1 MSLTDGAI
9 VPFWT
14 AKEPEARPYRVG
26 PLVRAWPHGGKFNET
41 FPEPILTPSAR
52 LSAAIEILDDI
63 AARRRPAADALKD
76 WGLAHRFAGSGDRA
90 AIASLVYDGLRRRA
104 SAAWIMGGETGRAI
118 LIGMLRLQRGLAEP
132 SIASLFD
139 GARFAPPSLTED
151 ERKRLAEGSLADAPP
166 EVAGDAPA
174 FVLPSLTALFGDA
187 LLPELRAL
195 GRRAPLDIRANTLKQ
210 SRDAASEALADLAP
224 EATPLSPLGLRIP
237 LGDDGRG
244 PALHV
249 DPVFL
254 EGGFEI
260 QDEGSQIASLLA
272 AARPGE
278 TIVDLCA
285 GGGGKSLALAAITGN
300 AARLIATDADPRRLA
315 PIHERLRRSGAQ
327 VEVRTPRTGKARSDV
342 LADLDGTVDRVL
354 VDAPCTGTGTWRR
367 NPDAKWR
374 LRPGSLAGRLAE
386 QAEVLDR
393 ATRLLRPGGHLVY
406 VTCSLL
412 PEEND
417 AAVEGLLR
425 RGGGAIEA
433 VATDLASV
441 PGLDAKVR
449 RTVRGIQMSP
459 ALTGTDGFYVAT
471 MTRKS

>member
-1 MSLTDGAI
+1 M
-9 VPFWT
+9 
-14 AKEPEARPYRVG
+14 
-26 PLVRAWPHGGKFNET
+26 
-41 FPEPILTPSAR
+41 TPSAR

-63 AARRRPAADALKD
+63 LARRRPAADAIKD

-104 SAAWIMGGETGRAI
+104 SSAWIMGEETGRAI
-118 LIGMLRLQRGLAEP
+118 LIGTLRLQRGLAEP

-139 GARFAPPSLTED
+139 GARFAPPPLTEAERARLLEGSLTE
-151 ERKRLAEGSLADAPP
+151 APP

-174 FVLPSLTALFGDA
+174 FVLPSLAALFGED
-187 LLPELRAL
+187 LLPELRVLA
-195 GRRAPLDIRANTLKQ
+195 RRAPLDIRVNTLKQ
-210 SRDAASEALADLAP
+210 SRAAAAEALADLSP
-224 EATPLSPLGLRIP
+224 VETPLSALGLRVP
-237 LGDDGRG
+237 LGEDGRG

-249 DPVFL
+249 DPLFL

-272 AARPGE
+272 GAKPGE

-285 GGGGKSLALAAITGN
+285 GGGGKSLALAAMTGN

-315 PIHERLRRSGAQ
+315 PIHERLRRSGAA
-327 VEVRTPRTGKARSDV
+327 VEVRTPRTGKARADV
-342 LADLDGTVDRVL
+342 LADLDGSVDRVL

-374 LRPGSLAGRLAE
+374 LRPGSLSGRIAE

-393 ATRLLRPGGHLVY
+393 AARLLRPGGTLVY

-417 AAVEGLLR
+417 AAVDGLLKR
-425 RGGGAIEA
+425 ERAIRA
-433 VATDLASV
+433 VATDLAVV
-441 PGLDAKVR
+441 PGLDEKVR
-449 RTVRGIQMSP
+449 RTERGIQMSP

-471 MTRKS
+471 MTRKSG

>member
-1 MSLTDGAI
+1 M
-9 VPFWT
+9 
-14 AKEPEARPYRVG
+14 
-26 PLVRAWPHGGKFNET
+26 NET
-41 FPEPILTPSAR
+41 FPEPTLTPSAR
-52 LSAAIEILDDI
+52 ISAAIEILDDI

-76 WGLAHRFAGSGDRA
+76 WGLAHRYAGSGDRA

-104 SAAWIMGGETGRAI
+104 SAAWVMGEETGRAI
-118 LIGMLRLQRGLAEP
+118 LIGMLRLQRGLAEA

-139 GARFAPPSLTED
+139 GARFAPPPLTEG
-151 ERKRLAEGSLADAPP
+151 ERRRLQEGSLADAPP

-174 FVLPSLTALFGDA
+174 FVLPSLTELFGDA
-187 LLPELRAL
+187 LLHELRAL

-210 SRDAASEALADLAP
+210 SREAVADVLADLSP
-224 EATPLSPLGLRIP
+224 EPTPLSALGLRLP
-237 LGDDGRG
+237 LGEDGRG

-254 EGGFEI
+254 DGGFEI

-272 AARPGE
+272 GAKAGE

-285 GGGGKSLALAAITGN
+285 GGGGKSLALAALTGN
-300 AARLIATDADPRRLA
+300 EARIVATDADPRRLA
-315 PIHERLRRSGAQ
+315 PIHERLRRSGAT
-327 VEVRTPRTGKARSDV
+327 VEVRTPRGGKARTDV

-374 LRPGSLAGRLAE
+374 LRPGSLSGRIAE

-393 ATRLLRPGGHLVY
+393 AARLLRPGGTLVY

-417 AAVEGLLR
+417 AAVDGLLR
-425 RGGGAIEA
+425 RSQGAIQA
-433 VATDLASV
+433 AATDLGPV
-441 PGLDAKVR
+441 PGLAEKVR
-449 RTVRGIQMSP
+449 RTSRGIQMSP

-471 MTRKS
+471 LTSKSA

>member
-1 MSLTDGAI
+1 M
-9 VPFWT
+9 
-14 AKEPEARPYRVG
+14 
-26 PLVRAWPHGGKFNET
+26 
-41 FPEPILTPSAR
+41 TPSAR
-52 LSAAIEILDDI
+52 ISAAIEILDDI

-76 WGLAHRFAGSGDRA
+76 WGLAHRYAGSGDRA

-104 SAAWIMGGETGRAI
+104 SAAWVMGEETGRAI
-118 LIGMLRLQRGLAEP
+118 LIGMLRLQRGLAEA

-139 GARFAPPSLTED
+139 GARFAPPALTEG
-151 ERKRLAEGSLADAPP
+151 ERRRLQEGSLADAPP

-174 FVLPSLTALFGDA
+174 FVLPSLTELFGDA
-187 LLPELRAL
+187 LLHELRAL

-210 SRDAASEALADLAP
+210 SREAVADVLADLSP
-224 EATPLSPLGLRIP
+224 EPTPLSALGLRLP
-237 LGDDGRG
+237 LGEDGRG

-249 DPVFL
+249 DPLFL

-272 AARPGE
+272 GAKAGE

-285 GGGGKSLALAAITGN
+285 GGGGKSLALAALTGN
-300 AARLIATDADPRRLA
+300 EARIVATDADPRRLA
-315 PIHERLRRSGAQ
+315 PIHERLRRSGAT
-327 VEVRTPRTGKARSDV
+327 VEVRTPRGGKARTDV

-374 LRPGSLAGRLAE
+374 LRPGSLSGRIAE

-393 ATRLLRPGGHLVY
+393 AARLLRPGGTLVY

-417 AAVEGLLR
+417 AAVDGLLR
-425 RGGGAIEA
+425 RSQGAIQA
-433 VATDLASV
+433 VATDLGPV
-441 PGLDAKVR
+441 PGLAEKVR
-449 RTVRGIQMSP
+449 RTSRGIQMSP

-471 MTRKS
+471 LTSKSA